1 MGTGFAKKIMLE
13 QKDRAPSQLKKQQKG
28 RNVNDGGDTHMIFR
42 IARRALPGIAAAAG
56 AFIALAAAPPPATA
70 DEQYLAIPS
79 IRVGPY
85 NAMAPAI
92 SGASSTT

>member
-42 IARRALPGIAAAAG
+42 IARRALPGIAAAVG
-56 AFIALAAAPPPATA
+56 TLIALAAAP
-70 DEQYLAIPS
+70 
-79 IRVGPY
+79 G
-85 NAMAPAI
+85 
-92 SGASSTT
+92 